1 MTNYGSAPPTVHRS
15 LLFVPGHRESML
27 AGAAA
32 RPADAIVFDL
42 EDSVSS
48 DQKANARERVS
59 AILRSWPSDAP
70 APCVR
75 INSPRRGE
83 VEQDLAVVLSHAGS
97 SVLIP
102 KVDRPEEI
110 HGVLAAVGARE
121 VMINI
126 ETPRALLR
134 ALDFADLHGV
144 TALFLG
150 GEDLTL
156 ELGMKRTA
164 ASNELLSARFMLLC
178 AARAA
183 GIAAYDTICP
193 DFRDLDVVE
202 ADSVTAMEL
211 GFDGKFAIHP
221 AQLEVIN
228 RVFTPT
234 DADVAQ
240 AERVVAAY
248 DNALAN
254 GDAAVALDGQMI
266 DPPVA
271 ERARAV
277 VSRAGRLRRGK
288 PSAPSA

>member
-1 MTNYGSAPPTVHRS
+1 
-15 LLFVPGHRESML
+15 ML

-42 EDSVSS
+42 EDSVAP
-48 DQKANARERVS
+48 DEKANARERVS
-59 AILRSWPSDAP
+59 AILRAWPSDAP

-83 VEQDLAVVLSHAGS
+83 VEQDLAVVLAHPAS

-110 HGVLAAVGARE
+110 HGVLAAVGARD

-134 ALDFADLHGV
+134 ALDFADLAGV

-156 ELGMKRTA
+156 ELGMQRTA
-164 ASNELLSARFMLLC
+164 GSSELLSARFMLLC

-193 DFRDLDVVE
+193 DFRDLSVVE
-202 ADSVTAMEL
+202 ADSITAMQM
-211 GFDGKFAIHP
+211 GSTASS
-221 AQLEVIN
+221 
-228 RVFTPT
+228 RFTRPS
-234 DADVAQ
+234 
-240 AERVVAAY
+240 
-248 DNALAN
+248 
-254 GDAAVALDGQMI
+254 
-266 DPPVA
+266 
-271 ERARAV
+271 
-277 VSRAGRLRRGK
+277 SRSSTASSRRLRPQWSRPHGLLRPTTTHWPAVME
-288 PSAPSA
+288 PSRSTDR

>member
-1 MTNYGSAPPTVHRS
+1 
-15 LLFVPGHRESML
+15 ML

-42 EDSVSS
+42 EDSVAP

-59 AILRSWPSDAP
+59 AALRAWPSDAP

-75 INSPRRGE
+75 INSPRLGV
-83 VEQDLAVVLSHAGS
+83 VEDDLTVVLSHPGS

-134 ALDFADLHGV
+134 ALDFADLAGV

-156 ELGMKRTA
+156 ELGMRRTA
-164 ASNELLSARFMLLC
+164 ASAELLSARFMLLC

-193 DFRDLDVVE
+193 DFRDLSIVE
-202 ADSVTAMEL
+202 TDSITAMEM

-234 DADVAQ
+234 EAAIAQ
-240 AERVVAAY
+240 ALRVVEAY
-248 DNALAN
+248 DRALAT

-277 VSRAGRLRRGK
+277 VSRAGRLRQTEA
-288 PSAPSA
+288 ST